1 MLRVKWFGSCSLI
14 QRSLG
19 PTGLSGLSDSVA
31 GISQVPLRLE
41 FSALYALSRDNY
53 FSGLVR
59 RQAAPASRGRLF
71 SASESGGEETFE
83 WSRLGGFG
91 SNKVGY
97 RSGQTGQT
105 VNLLA

>member
-1 MLRVKWFGSCSLI
+1 MKNALL
-14 QRSLG
+14 L
-19 PTGLSGLSDSVA
+19 SVA
-31 GISQVPLRLE
+31 LIASEHFSGEIERKMTLE
-41 FSALYALSRDNY
+41 YLTDPTFSALYALSRDNY